1 MKVEAGDTRI
11 SLLGITISPVVWPN
25 ILDLVCGSIHDLDIC
40 VQNRIWREVLCG
52 PGIEEFLESD
62 ESESEVDTEDDD
74 NDYWMIKPFPP
85 GVSDFWRFWF
95 LDLKESCRALVTP
108 NGADGILMVVIAF
121 LGPWRDFGVADGP
134 SWNRGWRYR
143 ESQRKNQWGQLALVV

>member
-1 MKVEAGDTRI
+1 MNALGSMKGLAGDTGI
-11 SLLGITISPVVWPN
+11 SLLGSLLIPGVWGE
-25 ILDLVCGSIHDLDIC
+25 ILDLVCGSIHNVDMR

-85 GVSDFWRFWF
+85 GVSEFWRFLF
-95 LDLKESCRALVTP
+95 LDLKESCQVLVTP
-108 NGADGILMVVIAF
+108 LGADGILMVVIAF
-121 LGPWRDFGVADGP
+121 LGPWRDFGVADGAR
-134 SWNRGWRYR
+134 WNRGPPRGRYCVGSR
-143 ESQRKNQWGQLALVV
+143 V